1 MERDNFWSKLGK
13 YVELSKDRK
22 NGPFVKVPMWLLF
35 FQIYKGV
42 FNMEEELKY
51 STDYNPVL

>member
-13 YVELSKDRK
+13 YVELSKDWK
-22 NGPFVKVPMWLLF
+22 NGPFVKVPMRLLF